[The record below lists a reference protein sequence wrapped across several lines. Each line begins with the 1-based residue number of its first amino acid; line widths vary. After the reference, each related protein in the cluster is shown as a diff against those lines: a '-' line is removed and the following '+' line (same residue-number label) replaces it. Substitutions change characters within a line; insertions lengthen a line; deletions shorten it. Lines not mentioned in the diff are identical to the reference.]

1 MTDPTT
7 GAEQGDE
14 GTIEGEV
21 LSSDESPEAPDT
33 PEESSRALAA
43 VEDIIDIEKRRVGIQ
58 EERSKLASRTLEVTE
73 ESDRRQH
80 EYHLKRLAAEE
91 RQEEKSHSLK
101 EKSHSLT
108 RLLVIGGGGGFL
120 LFAALVLCMAFFGDE
135 TQSRIA
141 MRIMEEFAKALSGA
155 GALLVIMAIMRRLGR

>member
-21 LSSDESPEAPDT
+21 LSS
-33 PEESSRALAA
+33 EESSRALAA
-43 VEDIIDIEKRRVGIQ
+43 DIIDIEKRRVGIQ
-58 EERSKLASRTLEVTE
+58 EERGKLASRTLEVTE

-91 RQEEKSHSLK
+91 RQE

-155 GALLVIMAIMRRLGR
+155 GALILIMAIVRRLGR

>member
-58 EERSKLASRTLEVTE
+58 EERGKLASRTLEVTE

-91 RQEEKSHSLK
+91 RQEEKSHSLI
-101 EKSHSLT
+101 

-155 GALLVIMAIMRRLGR
+155 GALILIMAIVRRLGR

>member
-33 PEESSRALAA
+33 PEESSQALAA

-91 RQEEKSHSLK
+91 RQEEKSHSL
-101 EKSHSLT
+101 T

-155 GALLVIMAIMRRLGR
+155 GALILIMAIMRRLGR

>member
-7 GAEQGDE
+7 GAEQGD
-14 GTIEGEV
+14 GDTIEGEV
-21 LSSDESPEAPDT
+21 LSSDESPQAPDT

-43 VEDIIDIEKRRVGIQ
+43 IEDIIDIEKRRVGIQ
-58 EERSKLASRTLEVTE
+58 EERGKLVSRTLEVTE

-80 EYHLKRLAAEE
+80 EFHMEQLAVEKR
-91 RQEEKSHSLK
+91 LK
-101 EKSHSLT
+101 EKSHALT
-108 RLLVIGGGGGFL
+108 RLLVIGGGGGAL

-155 GALLVIMAIMRRLGR
+155 GALIVIMAIVRRFGR